1 MPHPTSVAT
10 SASTPVAIVAGHL
23 CLDIIP
29 TIDTPLS
36 QGAALLSP
44 GKLTHIGPAAL
55 ATGGAVSNTGLAL
68 HRFGIT
74 TRLMGKIGDDL
85 FGRAILD
92 IVGQRDPTLAEGMI
106 IDPNSPSSY
115 TIVISAP
122 GLDRSFL
129 HCSGAN
135 DTFSAADVDDK
146 RLAGASL
153 FHFGYPPIM
162 RRMFDNGGQELVA
175 LFQRVQA
182 AAITTSLD
190 MAHVDVDAPAGLVD
204 WRALLGR
211 VLPHVDFFLPSLD
224 EIFFML
230 DPERLRRVEVS
241 ADKLHPAVYGGLALL
256 RELADTLLEMGA
268 AIVGLKL
275 GDQGIYLR
283 TTDDPARLARVGKL
297 ALSPAWLNRELLAP
311 TFQVSVV
318 GTTGAGDCAVAGFLA
333 AVLRGLDPEA
343 ALTAAVGAGACNVE
357 VADAVSG
364 IPTWE
369 ALHARIERGW
379 LRHPLSIPLPSW
391 QLDEENG
398 LWYEPYRNNL

>member
-1 MPHPTSVAT
+1 MPH
-10 SASTPVAIVAGHL
+10 STPVATPLAIVAGHL

-29 TIDTPLS
+29 TIHAPPS

-106 IDPNSPSSY
+106 VDPNSPSSY

-122 GLDRSFL
+122 GFDRSFL

-146 RLAGASL
+146 RLAGATL

-162 RRMFDNGGQELVA
+162 RRMFEDGGQELVT

-182 AAITTSLD
+182 ATIATSLD
-190 MAHVDVDAPAGLVD
+190 MAHVDVGAPAGLVD

-211 VLPHVDFFLPSLD
+211 VLPHVDLFLPSLD

-230 DPERLRRVEVS
+230 EPERLRKIE
-241 ADKLHPAVYGGLALL
+241 ATTDKPPPAVQGGLALL
-256 RELADTLLEMGA
+256 RGLAETLLEMGA

-283 TTDDPARLARVGKL
+283 TTADTARLSRVGRL

-333 AVLRGLDPEA
+333 AVLRGLGPEA

-357 VADAVSG
+357 VADAISG

-369 ALHARIERGW
+369 ALQTRIERGW
-379 LRHPLSIPLPSW
+379 PRHSLSVPLPGW

-398 LWYEPYRNNL
+398 LWYNPCHNNL